1 MNKQINLNLDQNLD
15 DLKELANE
23 IIIRKSEVNNYTF
36 DDETKSFKYVGKI
49 VEDHAKTEAGIRKV
63 PYTDSAKRIIAMIE
77 RSCAYYEYYDN
88 DYIFCPRSKRMAS
101 NSIDHLLIRYCNDI
115 NIPKKSAHK
124 IRKTYISQ
132 AINSG
137 IDLDTVC
144 RISGHVDLKTTFQSY
159 LFALERK
166 EEIYDKFNDIFQDV
180 V

>member
-1 MNKQINLNLDQNLD
+1 MAQK
-15 DLKELANE
+15 K
-23 IIIRKSEVNNYTF
+23 II
-36 DDETKSFKYVGKI
+36 D
-49 VEDHAKTEAGIRKV
+49 
-63 PYTDSAKRIIAMIE
+63 MIE
-77 RSCAYYEYYDN
+77 KSCAYYEYYDN
-88 DYIFCPRSKRMAS
+88 GYIFCPRSKRMAS
-101 NSIDHLLIRYCNDI
+101 NSIDHLLIRYCEEV

-132 AINSG
+132 AINNG

-144 RISGHVDLKTTFQSY
+144 RIAGHVDLKTTFQSY

>member
-1 MNKQINLNLDQNLD
+1 MNTMIMDIFFVQGQ
-15 DLKELANE
+15 KEWHL
-23 IIIRKSEVNNYTF
+23 
-36 DDETKSFKYVGKI
+36 
-49 VEDHAKTEAGIRKV
+49 
-63 PYTDSAKRIIAMIE
+63 
-77 RSCAYYEYYDN
+77 
-88 DYIFCPRSKRMAS
+88 
-101 NSIDHLLIRYCNDI
+101 SIDHLLIRYCEEV

-132 AINSG
+132 AINNG

-144 RISGHVDLKTTFQSY
+144 RIAGHVDLKTTFQSY